1 MRKNSNGITRD
12 MTPEECSAWQ
22 AEEERIRLQ
31 EQTRPFTDREVM
43 TMVLAAQIN
52 TLAADDNTALRMKAF
67 YPAFEALEGQTV
79 KQGFRFLH
87 DGRLWRVV
95 QPELTLQKHYPPG
108 TGTESLYTEVCETHA
123 GTRSDPI
130 PYRGNLALETGR
142 YYLENGVLYRCH
154 RDTVSPVFQ
163 SLEALSEL
171 YVTAVGPGEA

>member
-22 AEEERIRLQ
+22 AEEERFRLQ

-43 TMVLAAQIN
+43 ALV
-52 TLAADDNTALRMKAF
+52 LAADDNTALRMKAF
-67 YPAFEALEGQTV
+67 YPDFEALEGQTV

-123 GTRSDPI
+123 GTPEDPI

-163 SLEALSEL
+163 SLEALSGL